1 MVGNCIRQ
9 PGALCFFTDG
19 TLGATPITRSLG
31 FLSRFSLK
39 SESISVGRPSLLRH
53 TNALRVLKLLRE
65 TGSCSK
71 ADLVRASGLSAP
83 TITNVVGDL
92 LAAGLIKPLGE
103 GESNGGRPP
112 DMIAFKAERG
122 CVFAVKIT
130 ADTLSFLLA
139 DLNGR
144 ELDLFEIPLAN
155 RKTTPDAIC
164 VLIGEEV
171 RRLLRKHRKKR
182 EQLLAVVVGVP
193 AITNVDEG
201 IVLSISTLEN
211 WRSVPLRAKLS
222 KIVNCLVIIENDT
235 NLAAQGER
243 YCGAAQ
249 AEESFILIHIGP
261 NVGAGIVLGGQIYH
275 GSQWSAGE
283 IGYLRLPNTSRRRPT
298 LHEFGELET
307 VLTSAGILDSWNEAK
322 KKPQDANDEG
332 EKMDALGVLNLAQA
346 GDARAEKIVQ
356 HRAGI
361 VADIIVNLSLILN
374 PGLIL
379 LEGEVGSHCRLSVEQ
394 GHQWVTCRAGMRNDF
409 ALLCRRKALLSDV
422 TYCGKSLCTKGT
434 ASAVP
439 IPATEGRKDRKAYLR
454 G

>member
-1 MVGNCIRQ
+1 
-9 PGALCFFTDG
+9 
-19 TLGATPITRSLG
+19 
-31 FLSRFSLK
+31 LK
-39 SESISVGRPSLLRH
+39 NESISVGRPSLLRH

-65 TGSCSK
+65 SGSCSK

-92 LAAGLIKPLGE
+92 LSADLIKALGE

-112 DMIAFKAERG
+112 DIIAFKAERG
-122 CVFAVKIT
+122 CVLAVKIT
-130 ADTLSFLLA
+130 ADSLAFLLA
-139 DLNGR
+139 DLNGK
-144 ELDLFEIPLAN
+144 ELDTYEIPLGG

-164 VLIGEEV
+164 ILIGEEV

-201 IVLSISTLEN
+201 MVLSISTLEN

-222 KIVNCLVIIENDT
+222 KIVDCLVIVENDT

-243 YCGAAQ
+243 FCGAAQ
-249 AEESFILIHIGP
+249 AEETFILIHIGP

-307 VLTSAGILDSWNEAK
+307 VLTSSGILESWNEGK
-322 KKPQDANDEG
+322 KNAAG
-332 EKMDALGVLNLAQA
+332 EMDALGVLNLAQG

-361 VADIIVNLSLILN
+361 VADIVVNLSLILN

-379 LEGEVGSHCRLSVEQ
+379 LEGEVG
-394 GHQWVTCRAGMRNDF
+394 GHPT
-409 ALLCRRKALLSDV
+409 LI
-422 TYCGKSLCTKGT
+422 
-434 ASAVP
+434 SAVQKQLQESEFAVTKIGAGNLGNTSVLWGGIAIALEM
-439 IPATEGRKDRKAYLR
+439 IPSVLLPSP
-454 G
+454 

>member
-1 MVGNCIRQ
+1 V
-9 PGALCFFTDG
+9 
-19 TLGATPITRSLG
+19 
-31 FLSRFSLK
+31 SRFSLK
-39 SESISVGRPSLLRH
+39 NESISVGRPSLLRH

-65 TGSCSK
+65 SGSCSK

-92 LAAGLIKPLGE
+92 LSADLIKALGE

-112 DMIAFKAERG
+112 DIIAFKAERG
-122 CVFAVKIT
+122 CVLAVKIT
-130 ADTLSFLLA
+130 ADSLSFLLA
-139 DLNGR
+139 DLNGSP
-144 ELDLFEIPLAN
+144 LDTHEIPLGG

-164 VLIGEEV
+164 ILIGEEV

-201 IVLSISTLEN
+201 MVLSISTLEN

-222 KIVNCLVIIENDT
+222 KIVDCLVIVENDT

-243 YCGAAQ
+243 FCGAAQ
-249 AEESFILIHIGP
+249 AEETFILIHIGP

-307 VLTSAGILDSWNEAK
+307 VLTSSGILESWNEGK
-322 KKPQDANDEG
+322 KNATGAQ
-332 EKMDALGVLNLAQA
+332 EKIDALGVLNLAQA

-361 VADIIVNLSLILN
+361 VADIVVNLSLILN

-379 LEGEVGSHCRLSVEQ
+379 LEGEVG
-394 GHQWVTCRAGMRNDF
+394 GHPT
-409 ALLCRRKALLSDV
+409 LI
-422 TYCGKSLCTKGT
+422 
-434 ASAVP
+434 SAVQKQLQESEFAVTKIGAGKLGNTSVLWGGIAIALEM
-439 IPATEGRKDRKAYLR
+439 IPSVLLPSP
-454 G
+454 

>member
-1 MVGNCIRQ
+1 
-9 PGALCFFTDG
+9 
-19 TLGATPITRSLG
+19 
-31 FLSRFSLK
+31 LK
-39 SESISVGRPSLLRH
+39 NESISVGRPSLLRH

-65 TGSCSK
+65 SGSCSK

-92 LAAGLIKPLGE
+92 LSANLIKALGE

-112 DMIAFKAERG
+112 DIIAFKAERG
-122 CVFAVKIT
+122 CVLAVKLM
-130 ADTLSFLLA
+130 ADSLSFLLA
-139 DLNGR
+139 DLNGNP
-144 ELDLFEIPLAN
+144 LDTHEIPLGG

-164 VLIGEEV
+164 ILIGEEV

-201 IVLSISTLEN
+201 MVLSISTLEN

-222 KIVNCLVIIENDT
+222 KIVDCLVIVENDT

-249 AEESFILIHIGP
+249 AEETFILIHIGP

-307 VLTSAGILDSWNEAK
+307 VLTSSGILESWNEGK
-322 KKPQDANDEG
+322 KNATG
-332 EKMDALGVLNLAQA
+332 EMDALGVLNLAQA
-346 GDARAEKIVQ
+346 GDGRAEKIVQ

-361 VADIIVNLSLILN
+361 VADIVVNLSLILN

-379 LEGEVGSHCRLSVEQ
+379 LEGEVG
-394 GHQWVTCRAGMRNDF
+394 GHPT
-409 ALLCRRKALLSDV
+409 LI
-422 TYCGKSLCTKGT
+422 
-434 ASAVP
+434 SAVQKQLQESEFAVTKIGAGKLGNTSVLWGGIAIALEM
-439 IPATEGRKDRKAYLR
+439 IPSVLLPSP
-454 G
+454 

>member
-1 MVGNCIRQ
+1 
-9 PGALCFFTDG
+9 
-19 TLGATPITRSLG
+19 
-31 FLSRFSLK
+31 LK
-39 SESISVGRPSLLRH
+39 NEVIPVGRPSLLRH

-92 LAAGLIKPLGE
+92 LAADLIKPLGE

-112 DMIAFKAERG
+112 DMISFKAERG
-122 CVFAVKIT
+122 CVLAVKIT
-130 ADTLSFLLA
+130 ADSLSFLLV
-139 DLNGR
+139 DLNGKQ
-144 ELDLFEIPLAN
+144 LDTLEMPLAG

-164 VLIGEEV
+164 LSIGDEV
-171 RRLLRKHRKKR
+171 RRLLRKHKKKR
-182 EQLLAVVVGVP
+182 EQLLALVVSVP

-201 IVLSISTLEN
+201 MVLSISTLEN
-211 WRSVPLRAKLS
+211 WRSVPLRAKLQ
-222 KIVNCLVIIENDT
+222 KIVDCLVIIENDT

-243 YCGAAQ
+243 FCGAAQ

-283 IGYLRLPNTSRRRPT
+283 IAYLRLPNTSRRRPT

-307 VLTSAGILDSWNEAK
+307 VLTSSGILESWHEARKKSGPDDSQE
-322 KKPQDANDEG
+322 E
-332 EKMDALGVLNLAQA
+332 MDARGVLDLAQA
-346 GDARAEKIVQ
+346 GDVRAEKIVQ

-379 LEGEVGSHCRLSVEQ
+379 LEGEIGSHPMLISSVQKQLQESEFA
-394 GHQWVTCRAGMRNDF
+394 VTKIGAGQLGSASVLWGAIAV
-409 ALLCRRKALLSDV
+409 ALEKIPSVLLPQP
-422 TYCGKSLCTKGT
+422 TN
-434 ASAVP
+434 
-439 IPATEGRKDRKAYLR
+439 
-454 G
+454 

>member
-1 MVGNCIRQ
+1 V
-9 PGALCFFTDG
+9 
-19 TLGATPITRSLG
+19 
-31 FLSRFSLK
+31 SRFSLK
-39 SESISVGRPSLLRH
+39 NESISVGRPSLLRH

-65 TGSCSK
+65 SGSCSK

-92 LAAGLIKPLGE
+92 LSADLIKALGE

-112 DMIAFKAERG
+112 DIIAFKAERG
-122 CVFAVKIT
+122 CVLAVKIT
-130 ADTLSFLLA
+130 ADSLSYLLA
-139 DLNGR
+139 DLNGNP
-144 ELDLFEIPLAN
+144 LDTHEIPLGG

-164 VLIGEEV
+164 ILIGEEV

-201 IVLSISTLEN
+201 MVLSISTLEN

-222 KIVNCLVIIENDT
+222 KIVDCLVIVENDT

-243 YCGAAQ
+243 FCGAAQ
-249 AEESFILIHIGP
+249 AEETFILIHIGP

-307 VLTSAGILDSWNEAK
+307 VLTSSGILESWNEGK
-322 KKPQDANDEG
+322 KNATGVQ
-332 EKMDALGVLNLAQA
+332 EKIDALGVLNLAQA

-361 VADIIVNLSLILN
+361 VADIVVNLSLILN

-379 LEGEVGSHCRLSVEQ
+379 LEGEVG
-394 GHQWVTCRAGMRNDF
+394 GHPT
-409 ALLCRRKALLSDV
+409 LI
-422 TYCGKSLCTKGT
+422 
-434 ASAVP
+434 SAVQKQLQESEFAVTKIGAGKLGNTSVLWGGIAIALEM
-439 IPATEGRKDRKAYLR
+439 IPSVLLPSP
-454 G
+454 

>member
-1 MVGNCIRQ
+1 MKN
-9 PGALCFFTDG
+9 
-19 TLGATPITRSLG
+19 
-31 FLSRFSLK
+31 
-39 SESISVGRPSLLRH
+39 ESISVGRPSLLRH

-65 TGSCSK
+65 SGSCSK

-92 LAAGLIKPLGE
+92 LSAGLIKALGE

-112 DMIAFKAERG
+112 DIIAFKAERG
-122 CVFAVKIT
+122 CVLAVKIT
-130 ADTLSFLLA
+130 ADSLSFLLA
-139 DLNGR
+139 DLNGNP
-144 ELDLFEIPLAN
+144 LDTHEIPLGG
-155 RKTTPDAIC
+155 RKTTPEAIC
-164 VLIGEEV
+164 ILIGEEV

-201 IVLSISTLEN
+201 MVLSISTLEN

-222 KIVNCLVIIENDT
+222 KIVDCLVIVENDT

-243 YCGAAQ
+243 FCGAAQ
-249 AEESFILIHIGP
+249 AEETFILIHIGP

-307 VLTSAGILDSWNEAK
+307 VLTSSGILESWNEGK
-322 KKPQDANDEG
+322 KSTNSE
-332 EKMDALGVLNLAQA
+332 MDALGVLNLAQA
-346 GDARAEKIVQ
+346 GDGRAEKIVQ

-361 VADIIVNLSLILN
+361 VADIVVNLSLILN

-379 LEGEVGSHCRLSVEQ
+379 LEGEVG
-394 GHQWVTCRAGMRNDF
+394 GHPT
-409 ALLCRRKALLSDV
+409 LI
-422 TYCGKSLCTKGT
+422 
-434 ASAVP
+434 SAVQKQLQESEFAVTKIGAGKLGNTSVLWGGIAIALEM
-439 IPATEGRKDRKAYLR
+439 IPSVLLPSP
-454 G
+454 

>member
-1 MVGNCIRQ
+1 
-9 PGALCFFTDG
+9 
-19 TLGATPITRSLG
+19 
-31 FLSRFSLK
+31 LK
-39 SESISVGRPSLLRH
+39 NESISVGRPSLLRH

-65 TGSCSK
+65 SGSCSK

-92 LAAGLIKPLGE
+92 LSADLIKALGE

-112 DMIAFKAERG
+112 DIIAFKAERG
-122 CVFAVKIT
+122 CVLAVKIT
-130 ADTLSFLLA
+130 AGSVSFLLA
-139 DLNGR
+139 DLNGSP
-144 ELDLFEIPLAN
+144 LDTHEIPLAG

-164 VLIGEEV
+164 ILIGEEV

-201 IVLSISTLEN
+201 MVLSISTLES

-222 KIVNCLVIIENDT
+222 KIVDCLVIVENDT

-249 AEESFILIHIGP
+249 AEGTFILIHIGP

-307 VLTSAGILDSWNEAK
+307 VLTSSGILESWNEGK
-322 KKPQDANDEG
+322 KNTNG
-332 EKMDALGVLNLAQA
+332 EMDALGVLNLAQA

-361 VADIIVNLSLILN
+361 VADIVVNLSLILN

-379 LEGEVGSHCRLSVEQ
+379 LEGEVG
-394 GHQWVTCRAGMRNDF
+394 GHPT
-409 ALLCRRKALLSDV
+409 LI
-422 TYCGKSLCTKGT
+422 
-434 ASAVP
+434 SAVQKQLQESEFAVTKIGAGKLGDTSVLWGGIAIALEM
-439 IPATEGRKDRKAYLR
+439 IPSVLLPSP
-454 G
+454 

>member
-1 MVGNCIRQ
+1 MKNQ
-9 PGALCFFTDG
+9 
-19 TLGATPITRSLG
+19 
-31 FLSRFSLK
+31 
-39 SESISVGRPSLLRH
+39 SISVGRPSLLRH

-65 TGSCSK
+65 SGSCSK

-92 LAAGLIKPLGE
+92 LSADLIKALGE

-112 DMIAFKAERG
+112 DIIAFKAERG
-122 CVFAVKIT
+122 CVLAIKIT
-130 ADTLSFLLA
+130 ADSLSFLLA
-139 DLNGR
+139 DLNGK
-144 ELDLFEIPLAN
+144 ELDTQEIILAG

-164 VLIGEEV
+164 ILIGEEV

-201 IVLSISTLEN
+201 MVLSISTLEN

-222 KIVNCLVIIENDT
+222 KIVDCLVIVENDT

-249 AEESFILIHIGP
+249 AEETFILIHIGP

-307 VLTSAGILDSWNEAK
+307 VLTSAGILESWNEGK
-322 KKPQDANDEG
+322 EEYNRSSG
-332 EKMDALGVLNLAQA
+332 EDRCAWG
-346 GDARAEKIVQ
+346 AES
-356 HRAGI
+356 R
-361 VADIIVNLSLILN
+361 
-374 PGLIL
+374 PG
-379 LEGEVGSHCRLSVEQ
+379 R
-394 GHQWVTCRAGMRNDF
+394 
-409 ALLCRRKALLSDV
+409 
-422 TYCGKSLCTKGT
+422 
-434 ASAVP
+434 
-439 IPATEGRKDRKAYLR
+439 
-454 G
+454 